1 MNMFDEFIMR
11 AIIAIFLLAIN
22 ASIAGSFVIF
32 KNVPFLVAG
41 ASHAALAGSAVF
53 IAIESYMKIDPIVGA
68 IIFAILV
75 AFSASKAKQANVA
88 IGISFAFSMSL
99 AVLFISFIKE
109 QASRVWGLLFG
120 DLLLITNE
128 DIILMAIM
136 TAVVIIISLLF
147 AREFIFI
154 SFDMEGAKASGI
166 KAEYFN
172 YVLLS
177 IISIST
183 VITMKAVGAILVYA
197 MLVAPS
203 ASANKIAKSVSGV
216 FIFSAFFALIAGF
229 FGLALSFY
237 LPFSPSAIT
246 ALIAT
251 LIYFILFR
259 KFQ

>member
-1 MNMFDEFIMR
+1 MLDEFIMR
-11 AIIAIFLLAIN
+11 AIIAILLLAVN
-22 ASIAGSFVIF
+22 ASVAGSFVIF
-32 KNVPFLVAG
+32 KNIPFLVAG
-41 ASHAALAGSAVF
+41 ASHAALAGSAMF
-53 IAIESYMKIDPIVGA
+53 IAIESYIKINPVVGA
-68 IIFAILV
+68 IIFAIFV
-75 AFSASKAKQANVA
+75 AFSASKARQANIA

-136 TAVVIIISLLF
+136 TSIVIIISLLF
-147 AREFIFI
+147 SKEFIFI
-154 SFDMEGAKASGI
+154 SFDMEGAKAGGI

-172 YVLLS
+172 YILLS

-203 ASANKIAKSVSGV
+203 ASANKIANSISGV
-216 FIFSAFFALIAGF
+216 FIFSAFFASLAGFSGLIA
-229 FGLALSFY
+229 SFY

-251 LIYFILFR
+251 LIYFIMFK